1 MDVFKKYV
9 DTSYVKFSIF
19 STNISYQLEQ
29 ALENSESTR
38 LSESRSVRNVD
49 RTVKDLQ
56 TQIER
61 RDKQNAQVMDDLNKS
76 RDKISKRTCV
86 LSVNWRDG
94 RTSAP
99 SATAPLA
106 FLVHQAVKQA
116 VKRVRDEAVQSAC

>member
-49 RTVKDLQ
+49 RTVKDLSL
-56 TQIER
+56 IH
-61 RDKQNAQVMDDLNKS
+61 
-76 RDKISKRTCV
+76 I
-86 LSVNWRDG
+86 
-94 RTSAP
+94 
-99 SATAPLA
+99 
-106 FLVHQAVKQA
+106 
-116 VKRVRDEAVQSAC
+116 